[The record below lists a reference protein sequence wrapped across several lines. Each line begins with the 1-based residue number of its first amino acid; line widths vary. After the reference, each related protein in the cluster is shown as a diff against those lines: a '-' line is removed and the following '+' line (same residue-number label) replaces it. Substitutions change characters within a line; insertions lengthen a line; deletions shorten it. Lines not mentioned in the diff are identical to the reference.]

1 MSKDNEKINIVI
13 ETNDYEKNN
22 ENLLEKNELLQKKI
36 KELEQCI
43 NLYKTR
49 IIEDKENL
57 ILQKNNI
64 KNLEIQ
70 INEETQK
77 VKNINEIT
85 DKYNFLKTRLKINHT
100 QFKKDI
106 IIARYSYHEIYN
118 KNWLFTILILIF
130 SSLISFIEA
139 IRLIVEKYKIEN
151 IIYIST
157 GFNILS
163 LFIGLLITIFS
174 GYVKFNDYQKKLETI
189 SSRLSQLT
197 LYKKKFDLIYFELNM
212 LNNFELNKLNDTIE
226 NDKDNIKKLDDAK
239 INEMITN
246 ISKIEEEV
254 QNNELLKYIT
264 EETHI
269 KFYGKYLDTILKNN
283 IHDNFIKGI
292 NKILEYDETL
302 LNINDNKDIKMNN
315 ELNNKQFKIN
325 LLNTLKKIIE
335 KYKEHNTFTN
345 KVKRYFNYNEYDAI
359 IMDNEIQKI
368 IKDFFY
374 NNK

>member
-189 SSRLSQLT
+189 SSRVSQLT